1 MSLNSKKCGGNEIMF
16 SKYVSATTEYKV
28 EHEGDVFV
36 VYSYVTRTNT
46 EGKKRVFKNYVAE
59 RLNYPAAEE
68 LAKLLKLLEKPEM

>member
-1 MSLNSKKCGGNEIMF
+1 MF

-46 EGKKRVFKNYVAE
+46 EGKQRVFKNYVAE
-59 RLNYPAAEE
+59 RLTKTAADG
-68 LAKLLKLLEKPEM
+68 LAEILKLLEKPENTDE